1 MADSTTDFNL
11 WTIVEKQQ
19 KFCLPGQAL
28 RAGSGVDPNY
38 ENFDP
43 KSRSTAHLFQKILYI
58 EDSLQREIE
67 ENPTSYCG
75 LPV

>member
-43 KSRSTAHLFQKILYI
+43 KSRSTAHLF
-58 EDSLQREIE
+58 
-67 ENPTSYCG
+67 
-75 LPV
+75 